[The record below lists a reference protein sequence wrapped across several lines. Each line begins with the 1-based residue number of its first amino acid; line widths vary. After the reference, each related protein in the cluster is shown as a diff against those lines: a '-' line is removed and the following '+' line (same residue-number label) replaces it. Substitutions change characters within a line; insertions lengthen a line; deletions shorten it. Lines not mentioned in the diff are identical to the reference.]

1 MTVVTPQEEW
11 TTRPASTHG
20 GRRTTSDGQRTATD
34 ARSTIMIAITTTQP
48 ASAGSLKQVIIRHPL
63 VAFFVLAAEDMP
75 HYLIAHLND
84 GRY

>member
-1 MTVVTPQEEW
+1 
-11 TTRPASTHG
+11 
-20 GRRTTSDGQRTATD
+20 
-34 ARSTIMIAITTTQP
+34 MIAITTTQP

-84 GRY
+84 GRYDHAVIPWPAAMAELQWGVV